1 MLDYFILI
9 YFIVES
15 CLDIYKHNSRNP
27 SGDYIIY
34 QNKQAI
40 QVYCSFEGDYGYTFI
55 SRKFD
60 GSTINLSSMYSTKDF
75 AKIRIL
81 KSNGEQREI
90 TVENLSSYK
99 SRSTLS
105 FNYDSHPNYKGPIS
119 GNKGLHPYLFL
130 GFLPAKLATNKNIQ
144 GYRAA
149 GKDFTFRNRD
159 ADPNSYLTFYFNPRN
174 RTPIIRGWP
183 NRLITQWIIHSTRL
197 KNPHYMDRS
206 LYMHWEMHMG
216 GCGGL
221 ATSTVVSYTKAAL
234 GIPFRKSLLP
244 FDTSLLS
251 LDTSFLSF
259 GTSLVPFDTSVLPF
273 DTSSVSF
280 DTSLIPFD
288 LSILSFDKL
297 LLPFDKSLLLFDKS
311 LLPFGKS
318 L

>member
-1 MLDYFILI
+1 
-9 YFIVES
+9 
-15 CLDIYKHNSRNP
+15 
-27 SGDYIIY
+27 
-34 QNKQAI
+34 
-40 QVYCSFEGDYGYTFI
+40 
-55 SRKFD
+55 
-60 GSTINLSSMYSTKDF
+60 MYSTKDF

-105 FNYDSHPNYKGPIS
+105 FNYNSHPNYQGPRPL
-119 GNKGLHPYLFL
+119 NKGLHPYLFL
-130 GFLPAKLATNKNIQ
+130 GFLPAKLARNKNIQ

-149 GKDFTFRNRD
+149 GKDFTFRNCD
-159 ADPNSYLTFYFNPRN
+159 ANPNSYLTFYFNPRN
-174 RTPIIRGWP
+174 RTPIIRGWSS
-183 NRLITQWIIHSTRL
+183 RLITQWIRYSTRL

-206 LYMHWEMHMG
+206 FYMDWEMHMG

-221 ATSTVVSYTKAAL
+221 ATSTAVSYTKAAL

-259 GTSLVPFDTSVLPF
+259 GTSLVPFATSLVPFDTSVLPFDNSLLPF

-288 LSILSFDKL
+288 LSILSFDKSLLSFDKL